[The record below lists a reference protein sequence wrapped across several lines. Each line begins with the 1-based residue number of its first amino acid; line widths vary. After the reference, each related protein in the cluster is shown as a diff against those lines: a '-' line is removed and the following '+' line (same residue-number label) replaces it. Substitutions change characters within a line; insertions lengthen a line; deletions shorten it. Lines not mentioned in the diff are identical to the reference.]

1 MSESTENTK
10 KNLQEEYKA
19 IGKLLG
25 ESLGEGIAS
34 GSKDAQN
41 AMDKLGEGLLKS
53 QESYLAEKERIEKE
67 IEIAQEEKY
76 RQEYEHRLRNART
89 YRQAETVRQNE
100 ILRLQKKANKEYID
114 ELKEHLKAVEA
125 QIEAE
130 KGRITDAFEDIA
142 KRAAGSLSA
151 VEKSRESMA
160 EKMQNYGGLFET
172 QNVVFKNAGP
182 NDTPIYY
189 QDTILNLSKEREE
202 LETYAEL
209 LQEVQK
215 LDVIPEGLFAEIR
228 QLSVSDA
235 IRYQEELLSMSHQER
250 QDYINDWEAIKTLSE
265 KTSGWAYAED
275 TKQILDGIEQE
286 LSAWYGTIPD
296 GFLVEGKL
304 SAESFGAGFL
314 SKLQELQA
322 DIEGAVLSTL
332 AFESYTPGEKAEKI
346 GQVDGKNSVQSVTY
360 VLNSAGETVAQQLQ
374 SARQHAA
381 VIRLRGE

>member
-1 MSESTENTK
+1 MGELNESVK

-25 ESLGEGIAS
+25 ESMGEGIKA
-34 GSKDAQN
+34 GGENAQK
-41 AMDKLGEGLLKS
+41 AMETLGEGLLKS
-53 QESYLAEKERIEKE
+53 QESYLAERERIEKE
-67 IEIAQEEKY
+67 IEAAQEEKY

-130 KGRITDAFEDIA
+130 KGKIADAFEEIA
-142 KRAAGSLSA
+142 KRAADSLSA
-151 VEKSRESMA
+151 VEKSRENMA

-172 QNVVFKNAGP
+172 KNVVFKNAGP
-182 NDTPIYY
+182 HDTPIYY

-209 LQEVQK
+209 LKEVQK
-215 LDVIPEGLFAEIR
+215 MDVIPEELFTEIR
-228 QLSVSDA
+228 QLSIADA

-250 QDYINDWEAIKTLSE
+250 QDYVKDWEAIKVLSE
-265 KTSGWAYAED
+265 QTSGWVYAED
-275 TKQILDGIEQE
+275 TRQILDGIEQE

-296 GFLVEGKL
+296 GFLNEGKL
-304 SAESFGAGFL
+304 SAASFEAGFL

-322 DIEGAVLSTL
+322 DIESAVLSTI
-332 AFESYTPGEKAEKI
+332 AFENYVPGEKTENVGQAE
-346 GQVDGKNSVQSVTY
+346 GKNFVQSVTY

-381 VIRLRGE
+381 VMRLRGE